1 MKELGE
7 MFDLKGF
14 ELLQEL
20 RMDWP
25 PPSTRFFSGY
35 CNLHWILKT
44 YVELSFNFSK
54 KYMASHGTHS
64 TSQPIKD
71 IKPKFDTMLVQNL
84 LNIGAK

>member
-54 KYMASHGTHS
+54 SIWLHMGLS
-64 TSQPIKD
+64 TSQPI
-71 IKPKFDTMLVQNL
+71 
-84 LNIGAK
+84 